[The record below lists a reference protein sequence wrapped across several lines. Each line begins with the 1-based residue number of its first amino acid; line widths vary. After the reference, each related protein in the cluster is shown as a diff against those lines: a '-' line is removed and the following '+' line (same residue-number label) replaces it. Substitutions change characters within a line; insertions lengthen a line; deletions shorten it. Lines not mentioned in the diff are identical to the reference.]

1 LKKVVEMNKYKFS
14 ILVLFCAL
22 VQVMHGYAQKPT
34 SYVNPLIGAGGHG
47 HVFVGASVP
56 FGAVQV
62 GPSNIY
68 KGWDWCSGY
77 HYSDSILIGFPQTHL
92 SGTGGSDLGDVLVMP
107 FTGKIKTDKGTQ
119 ENHSLGYSSL
129 FSHATEKVRPG
140 YYSVL
145 LDDYKIGVELTASE
159 RVAFHQYQ
167 FPNDN
172 KEAHIIIDLK
182 EGINDKTT
190 DTYIR
195 LVNDTTIV
203 GYRFSKGWANNQQ
216 LYFAA
221 ILSQPV
227 TKFSVYTNDT
237 LLDNITG
244 RSLNIKGVLN
254 FKQNPGLVKMKV
266 AISPVSEENALGNIA
281 AEIPNWNFNEV
292 AKQANDKWNK
302 ELGKIEVE
310 TNNETDKRI
319 FYTSLYHTMIDPALF
334 NDHNNDYRGSD
345 KVVYRNAPFT
355 NYSIFSLWDTYR
367 ALHPLYTIIQPEKV
381 DDIIN
386 SMLVIYQ
393 KQGKLPIWNLMG
405 CESNLMPGISG
416 VQVVAEAYMK
426 GFKGFD
432 RKLAYEA
439 VKNSMLNNDSYRG
452 LGCYKT
458 FHYIPYGTTRESIAR
473 TMEYGISD
481 GSIALMAKQ
490 LNQKDDYTYFT
501 ERSKYYKNY
510 FDPATKFFKGKDS
523 SGNWNPVFDEW
534 KISRPYINDYCEGN
548 VWEYTWLA
556 PQDVEG
562 IVSLL
567 GGEKE
572 FAKRLDYFFNTPL
585 PHDPKAPP
593 DIAGLVGMYAHGNE
607 PGHHNIYLYAYVG
620 EQWKTAEKARFI
632 LQDLYKDST
641 DGIAGNEDCG
651 QMSAWYILS
660 SLGFYPVF
668 PANCSYV
675 MGSPL
680 FDKAVIHLAEN
691 KTLTIKAINNS
702 PKNIY
707 IQSVTLNGKPYDKT
721 YLLHQD
727 IVQGGTLEFKMGSK
741 PNKKFGAAESSRPK
755 SMY

>member
-1 LKKVVEMNKYKFS
+1 M
-14 ILVLFCAL
+14 
-22 VQVMHGYAQKPT
+22 
-34 SYVNPLIGAGGHG
+34 
-47 HVFVGASVP
+47 
-56 FGAVQV
+56 
-62 GPSNIY
+62 
-68 KGWDWCSGY
+68 
-77 HYSDSILIGFPQTHL
+77 
-92 SGTGGSDLGDVLVMP
+92 
-107 FTGKIKTDKGTQ
+107 
-119 ENHSLGYSSL
+119 
-129 FSHATEKVRPG
+129 
-140 YYSVL
+140 
-145 LDDYKIGVELTASE
+145 
-159 RVAFHQYQ
+159 
-167 FPNDN
+167 
-172 KEAHIIIDLK
+172 
-182 EGINDKTT
+182 
-190 DTYIR
+190 
-195 LVNDTTIV
+195 
-203 GYRFSKGWANNQQ
+203 
-216 LYFAA
+216 
-221 ILSQPV
+221 
-227 TKFSVYTNDT
+227 
-237 LLDNITG
+237 
-244 RSLNIKGVLN
+244 
-254 FKQNPGLVKMKV
+254 
-266 AISPVSEENALGNIA
+266 
-281 AEIPNWNFNEV
+281 
-292 AKQANDKWNK
+292 
-302 ELGKIEVE
+302 
-310 TNNETDKRI
+310 
-319 FYTSLYHTMIDPALF
+319 
-334 NDHNNDYRGSD
+334 
-345 KVVYRNAPFT
+345 
-355 NYSIFSLWDTYR
+355 
-367 ALHPLYTIIQPEKV
+367 QPEKV
-381 DDIIN
+381 NDIIN

-432 RKLAYEA
+432 RQLAYEA
-439 VKNSMLNNDSYRG
+439 VKNSMLNNDTYRG
-452 LGCYKT
+452 LGCLKT

-490 LNQKDDYTYFT
+490 LNQKDDYTLFT

-562 IVSLL
+562 IISLL

-572 FAKRLDYFFNTPL
+572 FAKRLDYFFDTPL

-632 LQDLYKDST
+632 LHDLYKDST

-680 FDKAVIHLAEN
+680 FDKAIIHLAEN
-691 KTLTIKAINNS
+691 KTLTIKAINNG
-702 PKNIY
+702 PKNVY
-707 IQSVTLNGKPYDKT
+707 IQSVKLNGKPYNKT
-721 YLLHQD
+721 YLLHED
-727 IVQGGTLEFKMGSK
+727 IVRGGTLEFKMGSK
-741 PNKKFGAAESSRPK
+741 PNKNFGAAESSRPK